1 MSVAVQGGG
10 GPHDR
15 LVDAFRHLGRPMD
28 AWREAEATMRGAGI
42 SQADI
47 AGLARRGPDAALR
60 GFLSGSADYLSQRGA
75 PLVRLAALHAAAGDA
90 DRALA
95 LLERAAAERAWGL
108 LGSLA
113 VDPDLEGLEG
123 RPRYTRLL
131 REVGLRSAERA
142 SLARPATVLAN

>member
-1 MSVAVQGGG
+1 M
-10 GPHDR
+10 
-15 LVDAFRHLGRPMD
+15 RH
-28 AWREAEATMRGAGI
+28 AGI
-42 SQADI
+42 SQGEIEA
-47 AGLARRGPDAALR
+47 LARRGPDAALR
-60 GFLSGSADYLSQRGA
+60 AFLAGSAAYLSQRGA

-95 LLERAAAERAWGL
+95 LLERAAGEHAWGL

-131 REVGLRSAERA
+131 REVGLRGAERVSRGSA
-142 SLARPATVLAN
+142 TTVLAN